1 MLVISKCTS
10 NSHILNLIVT
20 IKLMLIKYL
29 LNTILKSNRMVFL
42 FSNYE

>member
-1 MLVISKCTS
+1 MLVTSNCTS
-10 NSHILNLIVT
+10 NSTILNLIVT

>member
-1 MLVISKCTS
+1 MLVNSKCRS
-10 NSHILNLIVT
+10 NSYILELIVT

-29 LNTILKSNRMVFL
+29 PNTILKSNRMVFL

>member
-1 MLVISKCTS
+1 MLVNSKSRS
-10 NSHILNLIVT
+10 NSFILTLIVT

-29 LNTILKSNRMVFL
+29 ANTILKSNRMVFL